1 MTTPSPAPHAAG
13 VIEFRAGMVFHV
25 TRAASPQ
32 FVQPIFFRLIK
43 VREDWITYH
52 GWIWLHGYQLDAK
65 GEAVAQ
71 RSIFV
76 QPAGLIVQSPPPVPA
91 RRPQPAGSVVRPK
104 QRQATSAAGN
114 GAAQSAARR

>member
-1 MTTPSPAPHAAG
+1 
-13 VIEFRAGMVFHV
+13 MVLHV

-52 GWIWLHGYQLDAK
+52 GWIWLHGYQLDAR

-76 QPAGLIVQSPPPVPA
+76 QPAGLIVRATPVPATRPA
-91 RRPQPAGSVVRPK
+91 RRPTPPRP
-104 QRQATSAAGN
+104 
-114 GAAQSAARR
+114 AARARQGKKSIDRQV

>member
-1 MTTPSPAPHAAG
+1 MTAPGPTPHTG
-13 VIEFRAGMVFHV
+13 VTEFRAGMVLHV

-32 FVQPIFFRLIK
+32 FVQPFFFRLIK

-52 GWIWLHGYQLDAK
+52 GWIWLHGYQLDAR

-76 QPAGLIVQSPPPVPA
+76 QPAGLIVRATPLPAARPSRPA
-91 RRPQPAGSVVRPK
+91 RRPTNPGPATRA
-104 QRQATSAAGN
+104 RQGKKSIDR
-114 GAAQSAARR
+114 QV